1 MMTMFDL
8 VFDDGT
14 HSKLDEISSKLDKMD
29 TIDK

>member
-1 MMTMFDL
+1 MTMFDL